1 MNPSRIQLSVLVSL
15 GTKIFD
21 LVDRIHSYQIF
32 RLLPSQI
39 SFSGILGILGIR
51 QESVEDNKDLV
62 RKIKYKDKSVVV
74 AML

>member
-1 MNPSRIQLSVLVSL
+1 MMNPSRIQLSVLVSL

-39 SFSGILGILGIR
+39 SFSGIR